1 MPECFPP
8 VVGDAPKV
16 LILGTMPGRVSLEK
30 RQYYAHPQ
38 NQFWRLLGAALKTD
52 LAALPYEKRLCAV
65 TGRGVALWEVF
76 AACEREGSL
85 DSAIE
90 NPEPNPVPKLV
101 RESGIKAVFCNGGT
115 AWRAFQQHFA
125 DALPGGTEA
134 FPLPSSSPAHA
145 GRTFEEKLASWLE
158 IARYV

>member
-1 MPECFPP
+1 VLGE
-8 VVGDAPKV
+8 DPKV

-38 NQFWRLLGAALKTD
+38 NQFWRLLGAVLGAD
-52 LAALPYEKRLCAV
+52 LPALPYEKRLAAV
-65 TGRGVALWEVF
+65 KKRGIALWEVF

-90 NPEPNPVPKLV
+90 NPEPNDVPKLV
-101 RESGIKAVFCNGGT
+101 RETGIKAVFCNGGT

-125 DALPGGTEA
+125 ESMPGGVEA
-134 FPLPSSSPAHA
+134 FALPSSSPAHA
-145 GRTFEEKLASWLE
+145 GRTFDEKLPTWRE